1 MLLFGY
7 KYSIE
12 YPLAPGYRHAIVG
25 DGYIVLHCALDPPER
40 FFAVE
45 HAAAAVDYEFEIADI
60 FRVISA
66 GSKSEIQGFAG
77 GFFQHC
83 R

>member
-25 DGYIVLHCALDPPER
+25 NGYIVLHCALDPPER